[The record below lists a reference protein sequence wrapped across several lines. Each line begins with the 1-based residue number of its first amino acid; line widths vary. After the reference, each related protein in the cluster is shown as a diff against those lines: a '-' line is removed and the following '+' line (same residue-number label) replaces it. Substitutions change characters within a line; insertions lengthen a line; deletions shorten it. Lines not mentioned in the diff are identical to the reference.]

1 MSTERDESLFRALV
15 EGEIEESS
23 PKVREMFANNPEYK
37 RRWQETRDVFSALEQ
52 RTRERDEVLAHAS
65 ELADAPGM
73 DRAEQALRGAM
84 LGTAAPSEDARSNV
98 QDGSA
103 TTRARLDARTRTSR
117 ARPWI
122 WVLAAAAVLVTTL
135 IAVRWKNAPADRPRD
150 VLLGAFDIDLHAI
163 IDATTGEARFAWTG
177 KLPPGTQYVL
187 TVQGK
192 STDAAEWRDAVPPFK
207 LSASEWRT
215 DKATA
220 SAWPPLLRAR
230 VTTLG
235 GESQSPWS
243 YFSRSR

>member
-15 EGEIEESS
+15 EGEIDASS
-23 PKVREMFANNPEYK
+23 PQVREMFANNPEYK
-37 RRWQETRDVFSALEQ
+37 RRWKETRDVFSALEQ

-65 ELADAPGM
+65 ELAEAPGM

-84 LGTAAPSEDARSNV
+84 LGTATSFEDARSNV

-103 TTRARLDARTRTSR
+103 TTRARLDARTSR

-122 WVLAAAAVLVTTL
+122 WLLAAALILATTL
-135 IAVRWKNAPADRPRD
+135 VAVRWKNAPAARPRD
-150 VLLGAFDIDLHAI
+150 VLLGAFDIVLHASI
-163 IDATTGEARFAWTG
+163 AATTREARFAWTG

-192 STDAAEWRDAVPPFK
+192 SPDATEWRDVVPPLK
-207 LSASEWRT
+207 LSANEWRT

-235 GESQSPWS
+235 GEAQSAWS
-243 YFSRSR
+243 YFSLSR